1 MIKII
6 HTKNRYC
13 PIIHCDV
20 CGEIITDA
28 GMAAVLR
35 KTQRLA
41 EGEES
46 EVLYVHKLRCLEI
59 MEHRLGNDTCMDEM
73 NTHFMQLILNAG
85 SSPARLGE
93 IQRTEDVV
101 GRF

>member
-6 HTKNRYC
+6 HTKNRYG
-13 PIIHCDV
+13 PIIRCDV
-20 CGEIITDA
+20 CGEIIMDA

-46 EVLYVHKLRCLEI
+46 EVLYVHKRQCLNK
-59 MEHRLGNDTCMDEM
+59 MERQLASDTCMDEM
-73 NTHFMQLILNAG
+73 NTHLMHLIINAG
-85 SSPARLGE
+85 SSPAKLGE
-93 IQRTEDVV
+93 LQRTEDVV